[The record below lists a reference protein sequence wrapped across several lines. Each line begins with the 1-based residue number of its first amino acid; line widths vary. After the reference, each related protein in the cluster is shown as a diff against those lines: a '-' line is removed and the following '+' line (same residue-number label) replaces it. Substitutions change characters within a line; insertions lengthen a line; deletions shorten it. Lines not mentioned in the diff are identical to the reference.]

1 MQEIWMAG
9 IDWDD
14 VLPNELTIK
23 WEKWVSELPNLSHI
37 AIPRC
42 LRLANPEKVDIFFL
56 MPQKKPS
63 PQVPTWCASI
73 RTTLGL
79 LALSPQSVV

>member
-1 MQEIWMAG
+1 MRAKVLMQEIWMAG

-23 WEKWVSELPNLSHI
+23 WEKWVSELPKLSHI

-42 LRLANPEKVDIFFL
+42 LRLANPEKVDLHLF
-56 MPQKKPS
+56 S
-63 PQVPTWCASI
+63 DASKDAFASSASLVCQYPDN
-73 RTTLGL
+73 T
-79 LALSPQSVV
+79 